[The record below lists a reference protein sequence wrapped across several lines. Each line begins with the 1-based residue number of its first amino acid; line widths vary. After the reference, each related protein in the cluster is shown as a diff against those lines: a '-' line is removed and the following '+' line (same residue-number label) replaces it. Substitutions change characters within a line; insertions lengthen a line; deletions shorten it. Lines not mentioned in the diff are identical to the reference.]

1 MCRKLLKDR
10 VSVMMPTRFAASN
23 NIAVRSKFTL
33 IELLV
38 VIAIIA
44 ILASMLLPAL
54 NQAREKAKSIKCA
67 ANQKQIGTAVMLYS
81 QDWSDWIYPLSD
93 NAAVITWFI
102 RLNDD
107 HINNQEIFHCP
118 CDEDFTFTKAH
129 LSYGF
134 NFNGVGAYPGD
145 NGLGQTWS
153 KAGTPLAVK
162 FTQVMAPS
170 TTIFTADSKADGTED
185 FAIMLCA
192 PGTSASNWFSKYDVS
207 TRHSDGSNVLWGD
220 GHVNWQ
226 LRSAIINNP
235 NWWNRN
241 L

>member
-1 MCRKLLKDR
+1 MRKKLLKDR
-10 VSVMMPTRFAASN
+10 VSVMMPTRPADSN
-23 NIAVRSKFTL
+23 NIAARFRFTL

-54 NQAREKAKSIKCA
+54 SQARERAKSIKCA

-81 QDWSDWIYPLSD
+81 QDWSNWIYPVSD
-93 NAAVITWFI
+93 NAAVITWAI

-107 HINNQEIFHCP
+107 YINNQKIFHCP

-129 LSYGF
+129 LSYGY
-134 NFNGVGAYPGD
+134 NFNGVGAYPGN

-185 FAIMLCA
+185 YAIMLCA
-192 PGTSASNWFSKYDVS
+192 PGTSASNWISKYDVS
-207 TRHSDGSNVLWGD
+207 TRHSNGSNILWGD

-226 LRSAIINNP
+226 LRNAIINNP